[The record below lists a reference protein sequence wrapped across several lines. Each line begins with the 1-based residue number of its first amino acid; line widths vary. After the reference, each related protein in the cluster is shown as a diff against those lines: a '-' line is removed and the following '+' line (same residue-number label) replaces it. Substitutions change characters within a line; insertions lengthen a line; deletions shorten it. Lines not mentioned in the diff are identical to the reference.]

1 MHHLSFLNTTQLQH
15 QNLTQNKTE
24 QDAIQDATEKD
35 VDIEDTA
42 TQDEDE
48 DQMYDEDIEPV
59 QNGDEDIP
67 PHEERPDPEFEY
79 HLFINDDYSVFLL
92 FQSLIIYSGEPPIP
106 LRNPSKDNW
115 TLYCDCIEFEAAEL
129 LYKKTQVSS
138 GDINTLMDFWHAS
151 FIKNGLQEDCVPF
164 ASADDLYRTI
174 DPPSLG
180 DIHWQSFMFAYNSKL
195 PDTDIP
201 DWMTKSY
208 EVWFC
213 SPHAIIRNILS
224 NPDSAGWFD
233 YRPIYANTYGSMFIP
248 IILGSDKT
256 TVSAAT
262 GQNRFY
268 PIYISIGN
276 VHNSAHQAHRNAV
289 ALLGFLSIPKTAKK
303 YTNNPRQVI
312 YGLGPYIADYPEQ
325 VLLVYI
331 VQGWCPQCIS
341 MTDNLDVSRPFTNDF
356 PCADI
361 HEILSPDLLHQ
372 IIKGTFKDHLV
383 LYVDKYLVL
392 THGRKCADQI
402 LDDIDSCIAAALS
415 YPGLRRF
422 PQGCGY
428 KQWTGDDSKV
438 LMKVSLPALVGHVPD
453 GIFRAPNGLCLSITE
468 AKHIKAVK
476 EPSKC
481 SSCYEAL
488 RQMLTTNQRFNKLA
502 ASCVDFTSRG
512 MLEDDILTYALANAD
527 LELEGTSGQPRCS
540 PSYDVPLRGCPR
552 LSPNT
557 KISVVHSATIYF
569 HTPSDKSGVYGMH
582 REVICITPMWQ
593 KGLDVVCVLL
603 LFSFSYRGVC
613 YPCALVQCFFHIA
626 DECDEL
632 TGMWI
637 VHPDYNE
644 DGSPTLQVIHTDCII
659 EALIGKDI
667 NCDNSLDSFDSF
679 YVNKFIDHNAF
690 KITF

>member
-1 MHHLSFLNTTQLQH
+1 
-15 QNLTQNKTE
+15 
-24 QDAIQDATEKD
+24 
-35 VDIEDTA
+35 
-42 TQDEDE
+42 
-48 DQMYDEDIEPV
+48 
-59 QNGDEDIP
+59 
-67 PHEERPDPEFEY
+67 
-79 HLFINDDYSVFLL
+79 
-92 FQSLIIYSGEPPIP
+92 
-106 LRNPSKDNW
+106 
-115 TLYCDCIEFEAAEL
+115 
-129 LYKKTQVSS
+129 
-138 GDINTLMDFWHAS
+138 MDFWHAS

-341 MTDNLDVSRPFTNDF
+341 MTDNLDPFTNDF

-453 GIFRAPNGLCLSITE
+453 GITLGVHPTGFSLPCQHSLTHYSLLICQFRAPNGLCLSITE

-527 LELEGTSGQPRCS
+527 LELEEPNYMQTPQELGAQIQRPSFVEHIRQFLYSQEHLDS
-540 PSYDVPLRGCPR
+540 PDAPPHMM

-644 DGSPTLQVIHTDCII
+644 DGSPTLQVIHTDCIM
-659 EALIGKDI
+659 
-667 NCDNSLDSFDSF
+667 
-679 YVNKFIDHNAF
+679 
-690 KITF
+690 